1 MNHRCVMLSAENR
14 LIDTLSR
21 TGTVR
26 GGPGDMRL
34 AFVDPPPPAR
44 LPYRVIGTI
53 SAAAGVEKASGTLRT
68 NARPTIRTIV
78 LRSSDKGDPI
88 PVFGSRWT
96 VPSIKSIG
104 TFLRIG
110 HRKRALSGICG
121 SRSGRLE
128 GGFGRFV
135 RPKGHVGAKK
145 SAVRGI

>member
-14 LIDTLSR
+14 LNVTLSP
-21 TGTVR
+21 TCTVR

-34 AFVDPPPPAR
+34 AFVDPHPPAR

-88 PVFGSRWT
+88 PVSGADGLFQALKASVLFSGLDT
-96 VPSIKSIG
+96 EN
-104 TFLRIG
+104 G
-110 HRKRALSGICG
+110 H
-121 SRSGRLE
+121 
-128 GGFGRFV
+128 
-135 RPKGHVGAKK
+135 
-145 SAVRGI
+145 